1 MSGQAPEWELKDWAS
16 ESRLAALR
24 DPRRAWIRRAITTV
38 ISVAAHLLIFL
49 ALMATQPPPTP
60 IIPPEPIEVA
70 LMKMPPKEEAPKG
83 PAKGPAPAK
92 KVAPPKAKPTPK
104 PKPPKPLARR
114 LVARAV
120 PPAPT
125 KVVPLDAGEVDDI
138 PAPPQPSSAQ
148 LAGATTAESGG
159 GGAGGTGR
167 NCNMVRWLQ
176 NKLRSDPAVHA
187 ALNEAHRSDWAGGRP
202 VWVWNGDWVRS
213 PGQEGP
219 GLAVVRE
226 AVIWE
231 VGFAPEACRA
241 DTMRGLVVISMSD
254 APGAAK
260 LAIGS
265 GQWRW
270 TDLLHA
276 RGVRR

>member
-1 MSGQAPEWELKDWAS
+1 MSGRLQEWELKDWAA

-24 DPRRAWIRRAITTV
+24 NPRRVWARRIGTGV
-38 ISVAAHLLIFL
+38 VSVAAHLLLFL
-49 ALMATQPPPTP
+49 ALMTTQPAPP
-60 IIPPEPIEVA
+60 IVIPPDPIEVA
-70 LMKMPPKEEAPKG
+70 LMKLPKEEAPKG

-92 KVAPPKAKPTPK
+92 KIAPPKAKPTPK

-114 LVARAV
+114 LVARQV

-125 KVVPLDAGEVDDI
+125 KVVPLDAGEVETV
-138 PAPPQPSSAQ
+138 PAPPQPSAAL

-159 GGAGGTGR
+159 GGSGGAGR

-187 ALNEAHRSDWAGGRP
+187 ALREAHQSDWAGGRP

-213 PGQEGP
+213 PGQEGA

-231 VGFAPEACRA
+231 VGFAPEECRK
-241 DTMRGLVVISMSD
+241 DPMRGLVVISMND
-254 APGAAK
+254 NPGAAK
-260 LAIGS
+260 MAIGA
-265 GQWRW
+265 GEWRW

-276 RGVRR
+276 RGARR

>member
-1 MSGQAPEWELKDWAS
+1 MSGHVPEWELKDWAE
-16 ESRLAALR
+16 ESRRAQQRNPGRTWA
-24 DPRRAWIRRAITTV
+24 RRVATTLV
-38 ISVAAHLLIFL
+38 SIGAHAMILL
-49 ALMATQPPPTP
+49 ALMVTQPPPPATE
-60 IIPPEPIEVA
+60 PPELIEVA
-70 LMKMPPKEEAPKG
+70 LMRLPKEEAPKG
-83 PAKGPAPAK
+83 PAKGPKPAK
-92 KVAPPKAKPTPK
+92 MIAQPKAKPTPK

-114 LVARAV
+114 LVARTV
-120 PPAPT
+120 PPLPT
-125 KVVPLDAGEVDDI
+125 KVVPLDAGEVEEI
-138 PAPPQPSSAQ
+138 PAPPQPSAAQ

-159 GGAGGTGR
+159 GGSGGTGN

-176 NKLRSDPAVHA
+176 NKLRNDPAVHA
-187 ALNEAHRSDWAGGRP
+187 ALREAHRSDWAGGRP

-213 PGQEGP
+213 PGQEGA

-231 VGFAPEACRA
+231 VGFAPENCRA
-241 DTMRGLVVISMSD
+241 DAMRGLVVISMGDS
-254 APGAAK
+254 PSSPK

-276 RGVRR
+276 RGVARR